1 MSYAVRNDKQGF
13 RAVSGPDEV
22 QEDEYYSVS
31 PIEIHP
37 PAATY
42 QSELTE
48 LNAAYQLEVDKFNRA
63 FAVAYL
69 SDGPSQESK
78 QAAIRAQYEVR
89 KAQHAND
96 VIDLKI
102 KYGV

>member
-1 MSYAVRNDKQGF
+1 MSYAVRNDMQGC
-13 RAVSGPDEV
+13 RSVAGPEEV
-22 QEDEYYSVS
+22 GENEFYSEVFVEAS
-31 PIEIHP
+31 PP
-37 PAATY
+37 PKTY
-42 QSELTE
+42 QSELNE
-48 LNAAYQLEVDKFNRA
+48 LNYAYQLEVDKFNRA

-89 KAQHAND
+89 KTQHAND

>member
-1 MSYAVRNDKQGF
+1 MTLCAVSSSSF
-13 RAVSGPDEV
+13 RAINSE
-22 QEDEYYSVS
+22 EDLLPGETAVESESAPEIPLTYS
-31 PIEIHP
+31 
-37 PAATY
+37 
-42 QSELTE
+42 SELAQ
-48 LNAAYQLEVDKFNRA
+48 LNAAYQIEVDKFNRA

-89 KAQHAND
+89 KTQHAND